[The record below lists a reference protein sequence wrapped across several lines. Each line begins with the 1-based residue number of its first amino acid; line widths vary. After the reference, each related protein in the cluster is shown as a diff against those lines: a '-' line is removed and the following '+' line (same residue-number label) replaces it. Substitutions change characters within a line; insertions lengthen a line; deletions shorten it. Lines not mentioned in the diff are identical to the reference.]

1 MTYWDV
7 EERGGIAVAKH
18 NNPPMNYLVA
28 GGTAELAKLIESW
41 RRPDVRAVVITGRY
55 PKGKYITHYSVEELV
70 QSGRRP
76 ASAPPN
82 RLTA

>member
-28 GGTAELAKLIESW
+28 GGTAELAKLIAKNLPFANAPLSP
-41 RRPDVRAVVITGRY
+41 RR
-55 PKGKYITHYSVEELV
+55 
-70 QSGRRP
+70 
-76 ASAPPN
+76 AP
-82 RLTA
+82 